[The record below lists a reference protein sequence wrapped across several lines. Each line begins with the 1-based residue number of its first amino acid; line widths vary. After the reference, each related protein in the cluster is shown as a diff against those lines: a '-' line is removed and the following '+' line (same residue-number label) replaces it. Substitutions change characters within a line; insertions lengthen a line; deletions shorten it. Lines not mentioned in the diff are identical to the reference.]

1 MHERYHLSEHGVSVD
16 RYKTSFMLC
25 IIHKYIYTNMQY
37 KYICII
43 YRNKYNIYIYINIHS
58 YKYIYICIYIH
69 IYIYIYINVYV
80 YIYIY
85 IYIYMYIYIYVC
97 VCKYI
102 CIYVYMYMYIYTI
115 WKLRLSFTKNK
126 IQRNSSCFLKTPLLK

>member
-1 MHERYHLSEHGVSVD
+1 MHERYQLSEHGLSVD

-58 YKYIYICIYIH
+58 YKYIYMYIYT
-69 IYIYIYINVYV
+69 YIYIYINVYV

-85 IYIYMYIYIYVC
+85 IYIYTCIYTYMCVYVN
-97 VCKYI
+97 
-102 CIYVYMYMYIYTI
+102 IYVYMYICICTYIQFGSFVY
-115 WKLRLSFTKNK
+115 RL
-126 IQRNSSCFLKTPLLK
+126 QRIRYKETQVVF

>member
-1 MHERYHLSEHGVSVD
+1 MHERYQLSEHGVSVD

-69 IYIYIYINVYV
+69 IYIYI
-80 YIYIY
+80 
-85 IYIYMYIYIYVC
+85 
-97 VCKYI
+97 
-102 CIYVYMYMYIYTI
+102 
-115 WKLRLSFTKNK
+115 
-126 IQRNSSCFLKTPLLK
+126 

>member
-1 MHERYHLSEHGVSVD
+1 MHERYQLSEHGVSVD

-58 YKYIYICIYIH
+58 YKYIYI
-69 IYIYIYINVYV
+69 YV

-85 IYIYMYIYIYVC
+85 IYIYKCICIYIYIYIYTCIYTYMC
-97 VCKYI
+97 VYVN
-102 CIYVYMYMYIYTI
+102 IYVYMYICICTYIQFGSFVY
-115 WKLRLSFTKNK
+115 RL
-126 IQRNSSCFLKTPLLK
+126 QRIRYKETQVVF